1 MNGNQHYDVYVL
13 NCIDIWG
20 WEWGFGEWLYPN
32 FTNFFT
38 NAQYLIGN
46 YNLSSLE
53 LFGFFVLI
61 VFFLIFM
68 RVCFCFCLFKRT
80 FVIGVRLLLWKTQK
94 ECMHN
99 ESKVSLYCYWI
110 LFDYLDKIFERLRL
124 FLVRLNPD
132 FLRTT
137 NWIVIFNYNVIYLFC
152 ELERNTQH
160 HKLLFHCVTCVMI
173 RIST

>member
-1 MNGNQHYDVYVL
+1 MTIY
-13 NCIDIWG
+13 
-20 WEWGFGEWLYPN
+20 
-32 FTNFFT
+32 FT
-38 NAQYLIGN
+38 NAQCLIGN

-53 LFGFFVLI
+53 LFGFFGVDC
-61 VFFLIFM
+61 FFLFFFYAC
-68 RVCFCFCLFKRT
+68 VCFCFCLFKRT
-80 FVIGVRLLLWKTQK
+80 FVIVFFYFSEKPRKNACTMK
-94 ECMHN
+94 A
-99 ESKVSLYCYWI
+99 KFLYI
-110 LFDYLDKIFERLRL
+110 VIEFSSTTLPKIFERLRL